1 MFDGIIL
8 SLMSAKP
15 TRLGK
20 FDLLARIARGGMA
33 EIYLA
38 RQHGVVGFS
47 RLVVVKRILPHLA
60 EESQFVSMFLEEAR
74 VAAMINHPNVVQ
86 IFDVGQSA
94 DDYYIAMEY
103 IGGPSVAAICRSA
116 HRRATVV
123 PHAVA
128 AGIVSQACE
137 GLHAAHE
144 LCDDTSALMG
154 LVHRDVSP
162 QNLMVSD
169 QGLVKLVDFGIAKAQ
184 NSSIRTRTGSIKGKY
199 PYMSPEQCEGRALDR
214 RTDIFSLGI
223 VFFEMVT
230 ARRLFKRSTDLMTLK
245 AITEEPLPTPLDFC
259 DDLPQEIDRVIMHA
273 LSRDPGER
281 YATAAEMGQDLRRF
295 LGQREVNA
303 SSKLLQDYLHQQC
316 QPLLDAKSRAIERL
330 GDVTSPGP
338 EVLDV
343 DGLDDG
349 SSIPSYAQATAVD
362 SPSARRAKERSSP
375 WRRLAIVAVVVI
387 ALATLGGL
395 AYRLLVPSRPPGPAL
410 TFGFPPSFPAAVGKR
425 ELEPLLRHLEQGLGR
440 RLKLVIPKDY
450 VTLRRGLRR
459 GTLHFVNLPPL
470 QLVLARAESPK
481 LRLLVTHSYEG
492 ARTYEGF
499 IIAGHDSGITAIKH
513 LKGKRFC
520 YVDPGSTSGYLYV
533 RQYLRANSLDPDD
546 LFSATRFSGDHIAV
560 MRDIVAGRC
569 DAGAV
574 YSGAFHSASSLDV
587 ASSRLRMVA
596 VTGLLPYD
604 AVCASGRLP
613 APLARK
619 MRRLL
624 LGFNPAKHLGRK
636 ILGPTFRIS
645 GFNSAGFDD
654 FAKVNEAARAEGL
667 LQKAE
672 GP

>member
-1 MFDGIIL
+1 MT
-8 SLMSAKP
+8 AKP

-38 RQHGVVGFS
+38 RQLGVVGFS

-60 EESQFVSMFLEEAR
+60 EEAQFVSMFLEEAR

-86 IFDVGQSA
+86 IFDVGQSG

-116 HRRATVV
+116 HRRATAV

-144 LCDDTSALMG
+144 LRDDAGGLMG

-184 NSSIRTRTGSIKGKY
+184 NSSVRTRTGSIKGKY
-199 PYMSPEQCEGRALDR
+199 PYMSPEQCEGQVLDR

-245 AITEEPLPTPLDFC
+245 AITEEPVPRPGDFSAALP
-259 DDLPQEIDRVIMHA
+259 EEVNRIIMRA
-273 LSRDPGER
+273 LSRDPDER
-281 YATAAEMGQDLRRF
+281 YTSAAELGQELRRY

-303 SSKLLQDYLHQQC
+303 SSKLLQDYLHDQC
-316 QPLLDAKSRAIERL
+316 QPLLDAKARAIERL
-330 GDVTSPGP
+330 GNVTSPGP

-349 SSIPSYAQATAVD
+349 SSIPSYAQATVVD
-362 SPSARRAKERSSP
+362 SPGARRSKERPSL
-375 WRRLAIVAVVVI
+375 WRRLAIVGVVVV

-395 AYRLLVPSRPPGPAL
+395 AYRLVPSRPPGPPL
-410 TFGFPPSFPAAVGKR
+410 TFGFPPSFPAEVGKR
-425 ELEPLLRHLEQGLGR
+425 ELEPMLRHLEQGLGR
-440 RLKLVIPKDY
+440 RLELVIPKDY
-450 VTLRRGLRR
+450 VALRRGLQR
-459 GTLHFVNLPPL
+459 GTMHFANLPPL
-470 QLVLARAESPK
+470 QLVMARAEAPK
-481 LRLLVTHSYEG
+481 LQLLVTHSYEG
-492 ARTYEGF
+492 TRTYEGF
-499 IIAGHDSGITAIKH
+499 IIAGHDSGITTPRQ

-533 RQYLRANSLDPDD
+533 RQYLRANGLDPDK
-546 LFSATRFSGDHIAV
+546 LFAATRFSGDHISV
-560 MRDIVAGRC
+560 MQDIVAGRC

-574 YSGAFHSASSLDV
+574 YSGAFHSASSHDV

-604 AVCASGRLP
+604 AVCASSRVP
-613 APLARK
+613 TRLARK

-624 LGFNPAKHLGRK
+624 LGFTPSKHLGRK
-636 ILGPTFRIS
+636 IVGPTFRIS
-645 GFNSAGFDD
+645 GFNSARFED
-654 FAKVNEAARAEGL
+654 FAKVHEAARAEGL
-667 LQKAE
+667 LKKR
-672 GP
+672 